1 MDSDKLFENFNFNQ
15 PSNLLNDT
23 FKKKEDS
30 KIFLSKKRAINHEK
44 NQYSNSENNKK
55 EISTINEYNSIQSKE
70 KKEDLLLSK
79 EIQSIKDSI
88 LKENNS
94 DNHIENEVNEEL
106 NFKINNIPD
115 KEVQIITEKF
125 EGGFHELIYP
135 ISLPR
140 PENKIKEISTPA
152 TTYPFKL
159 DQFQEK
165 SILCLENNQSVLVSA
180 HTSAGKTVV
189 AQYAI
194 AMSLRDHQRVIYTSP
209 IKALSNQKYRE
220 LSQQFNDVGLMT
232 GDVTINVNASCIV
245 MTTEILR
252 NMLYKGSEI
261 IKEIAW
267 VIFDEVHYMRD
278 KVRGVVWEETMILLS
293 NKINYVFLSATIPNA
308 REFAMW
314 ISLIKN
320 QPCNVI
326 YTEFRPVPL
335 QHYVYPS
342 SSDDIILI
350 VDEKGNFKED
360 NFNKALAQVSTRIN
374 PDNKDDMNNN
384 KNIIAELNDKSLNQ
398 KEKKLKTEEED
409 IKSLVDLITENDL
422 DPAIIFC
429 FSKDKCESLAKN
441 LQKSGINLT
450 TEEEK
455 KTIEEIYI
463 CAILTLSEED
473 QNIPQIK
480 SMLNILKLGIGVH
493 HGGMIPLIREC
504 IELIFQSG
512 LIKILFS
519 TETFSMGLN
528 MPAKTVIFTE
538 IEKFDGNKN
547 RYITGGE
554 YIQMS
559 GRAGRRGL
567 DEKGVVIVILKKK
580 IDPEEC
586 REIMR
591 GKSDPLNSSFS
602 LNYNQILNL
611 SRIEGIK
618 CEFILKKSFRQ
629 YQSVRAIPLLKK
641 KILKMYNNYLKY
653 GNNWERDDLINEAIY
668 KLQIKNELKEKNR
681 LMLFNENSDLRKKI
695 KPFLI
700 KGRLVYIKYFGIG
713 IFVDYCKVGDDKYA
727 IYDEERKAYKIISER
742 ENIKNNNTTNS
753 EIIEI
758 QNKLIDFKTA
768 ILLVYVTKNS
778 SNILIPENIINSNGK
793 LMKVSFKISSFESI
807 SQIKISLPDI
817 INDSSLKQIEKI
829 YKQISLSL
837 INNKNNKKEKINY
850 KPMDPVKDMKISDKK
865 LIENNKNIEI
875 INSELKNIEKIF
887 LNSYGKIIDLSE
899 SIDNILSK
907 NEFILSYKKKL
918 LLRNEIKYFIDEL
931 NSLNRLVLNEELNN
945 MKKVLTRLNY
955 LDKNNLVT
963 FKGQVACYITSAD
976 AIILTEIL
984 FNNFLNNMNEIDIG
998 VILSCFVGGEG
1009 AIFKKDKQIVE
1020 EDKHLMKLYND
1031 LKKEIENVVDIY
1043 IEYKINIKDKERYI
1057 KMFRYDFMKNI
1068 WHWIDGEKTFG
1079 EICDEKNSEI
1089 YGGSMVRC
1097 IRRLDELIKELIL
1110 CTDMIGNNQLKE
1122 KFENISKKIRKGIP
1136 FTASLYLSNENQ

>member
-1 MDSDKLFENFNFNQ
+1 MDSDELFENFNI
-15 PSNLLNDT
+15 SSYDTSTKNDDT
-23 FKKKEDS
+23 KL
-30 KIFLSKKRAINHEK
+30 FLSKKRNIEHEQNK
-44 NQYSNSENNKK
+44 NSNSENNQKNDLSIIDK
-55 EISTINEYNSIQSKE
+55 YNTNFSKE

-88 LKENNS
+88 RTENDNSISKE
-94 DNHIENEVNEEL
+94 DTEEI

-115 KEVQIITEKF
+115 KEVKIITTKF
-125 EGGFHELIYP
+125 EGGFHELIFP
-135 ISLPR
+135 INIPP
-140 PENKIKEISTPA
+140 PENTIKEISTPA

-165 SILCLENNQSVLVSA
+165 SILCLENHQSVLVSA

-220 LSQQFNDVGLMT
+220 LCEQFNDVGLMT
-232 GDVTINVNASCIV
+232 GDVTINVNASCLV

-252 NMLYKGSEI
+252 NMLYKGSEM

-314 ISLIKN
+314 ISLMKN

-342 SSDDIILI
+342 SSDDIILV
-350 VDEKGNFKED
+350 VDEKGNFKDD
-360 NFNKALAQVSTRIN
+360 NFNKALTQISVRST
-374 PDNKDDMNNN
+374 DENNYN
-384 KNIIAELNDKSLNQ
+384 KNTLAQINDKSLNS

-409 IKSLVDLITENDL
+409 IKAIVDLVIENDL
-422 DPAIIFC
+422 DPGIIFC
-429 FSKDKCESLAKN
+429 FSKEKCESLAKS
-441 LQKSGINLT
+441 LQNSGINLT
-450 TEEEK
+450 KEEEK

-463 CAILTLSEED
+463 CAMLTLSEED
-473 QNIPQIK
+473 QNIPQLK
-480 SMLNILKLGIGVH
+480 NMLNILKLGIGIH
-493 HGGMIPLIREC
+493 HGGMVPIIREC
-504 IELIFQSG
+504 VELIFQSG

-528 MPAKTVIFTE
+528 MPAKTVVFTE

-547 RYITGGE
+547 RYLTGGE

-567 DEKGVVIVILKKK
+567 DEKGVVIVVLKKK

-591 GKSDPLNSSFS
+591 GKSDPLNSSFG

-618 CEFILKKSFRQ
+618 CEFILQRSFRQ

-641 KILKMYNNYLKY
+641 KILRMYNDYLKF
-653 GNNWERDDLINEAIY
+653 GNNWERDELINEAIY
-668 KLQIKNELKEKNR
+668 KIENKNDLIEKNR
-681 LMLFNENSDLRKKI
+681 LMLFGENSDLRKKL
-695 KPFLI
+695 KPYLI
-700 KGRLVYIKYFGIG
+700 KGRFVFIKYFGIG
-713 IFVDYCKVGDDKYA
+713 IFVDYCKIGNDKFAY
-727 IYDEERKAYKIISER
+727 YNEDKKAYEIITER
-742 ENIKNNNTTNS
+742 EKTKNNNDNKNN
-753 EIIEI
+753 IIEI
-758 QNKLIDFKTA
+758 ENKLIDFKT
-768 ILLVYVTKNS
+768 IYLLIYVTKNS
-778 SNILIPENIINSNGK
+778 SNILIPDNILNSKGKLIKIPFKINSLENISH
-793 LMKVSFKISSFESI
+793 
-807 SQIKISLPDI
+807 IKISLPENI
-817 INDSSLKQIEKI
+817 TESSLKQIEKI
-829 YKQISLSL
+829 YKQISSSL
-837 INNKNNKKEKINY
+837 IPNKGKKEKINY
-850 KPMDPVKDMKISDKK
+850 KIMDPIKDLKISDKK
-865 LIENNKNIEI
+865 YIENNNKIEKL
-875 INSELKNIEKIF
+875 NSELKEIEKTF
-887 LNSYGKIIDLSE
+887 LNTFGKIIDFSDNLE
-899 SIDNILSK
+899 NILSK

-918 LLRNEIKYFIDEL
+918 ILRNEIKYSINEL
-931 NSLNRLVLNEELNN
+931 NSLNRLVLNEELII

-963 FKGQVACYITSAD
+963 FKGQVACCISSGDT
-976 AIILTEIL
+976 IILTEII
-984 FNNFLNNMNEIDIG
+984 FNGFLNNMNENDIG

-1020 EDKHLMKLYND
+1020 EDKHLMKLYNE
-1031 LKKEIENVVDIY
+1031 LKKEIEAVVDIY
-1043 IEYKINIKDKERYI
+1043 IEYKINIKDKEKYI

-1068 WHWIDGEKTFG
+1068 LYWINNEKTFG

-1097 IRRLDELIKELIL
+1097 IRRLDELLKELIL
-1110 CTDMIGNNQLKE
+1110 CADMIGNNQLKE
-1122 KFENISKKIRKGIP
+1122 KFENISKKIRRGIP
-1136 FTASLYLSNENQ
+1136 FSASLYLSNENQ